1 MSWIILNLI
10 AVSYMIENNQK
21 ELTIGSH
28 PTTVPPPQDF
38 PLHIA
43 SGRFAICATTGYPF
57 SVPNDDNR
65 VLSAYKIYAN
75 GFPPGGSEL

>member
-1 MSWIILNLI
+1 
-10 AVSYMIENNQK
+10 MIENNQK

-28 PTTVPPPQDF
+28 PTTVPPLQDF
-38 PLHIA
+38 PLHIT

-57 SVPNDDNR
+57 SVPNDDNH

-75 GFPPGGSEL
+75 GFLPGGSEL